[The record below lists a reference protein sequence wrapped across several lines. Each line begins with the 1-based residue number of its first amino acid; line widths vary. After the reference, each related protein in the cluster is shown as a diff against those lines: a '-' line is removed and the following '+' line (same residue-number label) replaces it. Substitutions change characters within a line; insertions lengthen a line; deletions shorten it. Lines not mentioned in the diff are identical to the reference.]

1 MVNGYS
7 PYIFVIFIY
16 NIYLYIII
24 YICILYIFICPY
36 MDIHILQ
43 IDSCKTYPVGFSQ
56 WSRWLFA
63 GSGEVVRLA
72 GEGAFFSGGNLW
84 FHRGIP
90 NGWLVKN
97 QGKPTMENPIQIDDL
112 GVYTQISGNLH
123 IYDDW
128 CMMKLPFGS
137 IWGNILWYTF
147 FVEKPM
153 CECQE
158 LPASKAGSEGTVQ
171 GILWSNPS
179 CR

>member
-1 MVNGYS
+1 MY
-7 PYIFVIFIY
+7 Y
-16 NIYLYIII
+16 IYLYVHIWISI
-24 YICILYIFICPY
+24 YYKLIAVR
-36 MDIHILQ
+36 
-43 IDSCKTYPVGFSQ
+43 PVGFSQ

-97 QGKPTMENPIQIDDL
+97 QEKPTMENPIQIDDL

-158 LPASKAGSEGTVQ
+158 LPASKAGWEGTVQGIQ